1 MLNQWKSKRDAEV
14 AKIDADY
21 LEKVSNM
28 TAGRDQYKEW
38 YSQAEE
44 LDKERRAKFHKM
56 VSPDR
61 IFVHDESRGQQA
73 IVLGPSR
80 VCKGCRSRNPRV
92 GSVQVPEPTHPQ
104 PVGSGQSVLGTHAFL
119 EFHFPG
125 LCWHTVLGFWCSRSF
140 RGNRFV
146 CGSRIEQG
154 WVQRDELGMR
164 KQEPGRRASAPSLAS
179 PHPCR
184 PSCRILQKYGIRGL
198 YHIIGFVCDRY
209 PT

>member
-1 MLNQWKSKRDAEV
+1 VLNQWKSKRDAEV

-80 VCKGCRSRNPRV
+80 VCKGCRSRNLRV
-92 GSVQVPEPTHPQ
+92 GSVQVRSRNPRTRNPWVRGSQSSEPTRCWSFIFRGCAGIRSS
-104 PVGSGQSVLGTHAFL
+104 VFGVLGVSEGTDSSAVRALNRDGYRGMNWECASRNRGDVRQRHPWHPLTRAVRLAESSKNMAF
-119 EFHFPG
+119 G
-125 LCWHTVLGFWCSRSF
+125 DYT
-140 RGNRFV
+140 
-146 CGSRIEQG
+146 I
-154 WVQRDELGMR
+154 
-164 KQEPGRRASAPSLAS
+164 
-179 PHPCR
+179 
-184 PSCRILQKYGIRGL
+184 
-198 YHIIGFVCDRY
+198 
-209 PT
+209 

>member
-1 MLNQWKSKRDAEV
+1 VLNQWKSKRDAEV

-80 VCKGCRSRNPRV
+80 VCKGCVCKGCRSRNPRV
-92 GSVQVPEPTHPQ
+92 GSVQV
-104 PVGSGQSVLGTHAFL
+104 GTHAPATRGFGAVSPRNPRVFGVSFSGVVLAYGPRFL
-119 EFHFPG
+119 VF
-125 LCWHTVLGFWCSRSF
+125 
-140 RGNRFV
+140 
-146 CGSRIEQG
+146 
-154 WVQRDELGMR
+154 
-164 KQEPGRRASAPSLAS
+164 
-179 PHPCR
+179 
-184 PSCRILQKYGIRGL
+184 
-198 YHIIGFVCDRY
+198 
-209 PT
+209 